1 MEPHASP
8 APDDAA
14 LQQLVDYLEQ
24 HRGQVELEALRR
36 QLLDAGHPP
45 ELVAAAVARIGGAPV
60 RKPVAWPF
68 GLLIMLANLI
78 VLPMLFGVLAS
89 VVTSLFPASNDNLL
103 WLIAPVLAV
112 GLALGGEL
120 VGGRRLTGG
129 PRDRL
134 GRALVWGAAFT
145 MIALALL
152 ALLVGICVAVLFAN
166 VG

>member
-1 MEPHASP
+1 MEPHASSG
-8 APDDAA
+8 PDDAA

-24 HRGQVELEALRR
+24 HRHHVSLEALRR

-45 ELVAAAVARIGGAPV
+45 ELVAAAVARVGGTPV
-60 RKPVAWPF
+60 QKPVAWPF
-68 GLLIMLANLI
+68 GLLIMLANL
-78 VLPMLFGVLAS
+78 VLLPILFGGLAS
-89 VVTSLFPASNDNLL
+89 LVTSLFPASNTNGL
-103 WLIAPVLAV
+103 WLIAPLLAM

-120 VGGRRLTGG
+120 IIGRRLTDG

-145 MIALALL
+145 LIALALL

-166 VG
+166 LG